1 MSRTGIDFFMR
12 ERPSLDER
20 CPIGKHYQA
29 ALFGRFTWSDFKPL
43 GRIMNQNYIGNHL
56 YLCGKKLSL

>member
-1 MSRTGIDFFMR
+1 MR
-12 ERPSLDER
+12 ERPSLGEC